1 MWPSQTRFSFPTVT
15 TKVLSELTRP
25 HTSPK
30 LLRMPELPEVEHVVR
45 ALRPIVVGRRIEAS
59 EIRLPK
65 LVAPTSTSLF
75 NRKLKGRTIAGVS
88 RRGKYILIELDKDR
102 VLANGRASDTSAGR
116 KYQKLAR
123 QQGLVL
129 VVHLRMTGKFLSLS
143 TDDLLPKHAHAIFY
157 LDNDRRLVFCDQRQF
172 GVMRLATQTRLMKTK
187 GISEL
192 APEPFGEN
200 FSLAYLKETLARSRR
215 TLKTLLLDQ
224 TRVLGLGNIYA
235 AEALFRAG
243 VNPFKIAATL
253 STRRVERLHQ
263 AVLDVL
269 TEAISDSS
277 TSRVNLEHANG
288 LSYGEAFE
296 RFWQVYEREG
306 EPCVKCGARIRRIA
320 HGGRSTYWCPKCQ
333 RR

>member
-1 MWPSQTRFSFPTVT
+1 
-15 TKVLSELTRP
+15 
-25 HTSPK
+25 
-30 LLRMPELPEVEHVVR
+30 MPELPEVEHVVR
-45 ALRPIVVGRRIEAS
+45 ALRPVVTGRRILAS

-65 LVAPTSTSLF
+65 LVAPLSPSSF
-75 NRKLKGRTIAGVS
+75 NRKLKGSMIAGVS
-88 RRGKYILIELDKDR
+88 RRGKYILIELDSQ
-102 VLANGRASDTSAGR
+102 VALPHGRASDTR
-116 KYQKLAR
+116 RYQKPAR

-129 VVHLRMTGKFLSLS
+129 AVHLRMTGKFVSLS
-143 TDDLLPKHAHAIFY
+143 ADDELPKHAHAIFY

-172 GVMRLATQTRLMKTK
+172 GVMRLVARTRLMETK

-192 APEPFGEN
+192 APEPFGED

-253 STRRVERLHQ
+253 SSKRVERLHQ
-263 AVLDVL
+263 AIVNVLAD
-269 TEAISDSS
+269 AISDSS
-277 TSRVNLEHANG
+277 TSRVDLEHSDG
-288 LSYGEAFE
+288 FSYGEAFE

-306 EPCVKCGARIRRIA
+306 EPCVKCGARIRRLVD
-320 HGGRSTYWCPKCQ
+320 GGRSTYWCPQCQ